1 MGYIM
6 ISINIICVGNL
17 KEKFWKD
24 ASAEYEK
31 RLSKFCKLNIVE
43 LAEQNKFDDKYRTL
57 QIEGQDILKRVEEG
71 GGKTFL
77 LAVNGKERT
86 SEEFADLIIETAMTN
101 SKINFVIGGSYGTSE
116 EVNKAINDKISFGKA
131 TYPHNLARIILL
143 EQIYRA
149 FMLNSGGKY
158 HK

>member
-1 MGYIM
+1 M
-6 ISINIICVGNL
+6 ITINIICVGNL

-31 RLSKFCKLNIVE
+31 RLSKFCKLKVIE
-43 LAEQNKFDDKYRTL
+43 LAEQNKFEDISKTL
-57 QIEGQDILKRVEEG
+57 IKEGQEILKAVEERTA
-71 GGKTFL
+71 KNFL
-77 LAVNGKERT
+77 LAINGKERT
-86 SEEFADLIIETAMTN
+86 SEEFAQLIENVTLT
-101 SKINFVIGGSYGTSE
+101 SSTINFIIGGSYGTSQ
-116 EVNKAINDKISFGKA
+116 EVCDSIQNTISFGKA

>member
-1 MGYIM
+1 M
-6 ISINIICVGNL
+6 ITINVVCVGNL

-24 ASAEYEK
+24 ASGEYEK
-31 RLSKFCKLNIVE
+31 RLSKFCKLNVIE
-43 LAEQNKFDDKYRTL
+43 LAEQNKYEDQNKIL
-57 QIEGQDILKRVEEG
+57 QLEGQEILKTISDK

-77 LAVNGKERT
+77 LAINGKERS
-86 SEEFADLIIETAMTN
+86 SEEFASLIESTSLT
-101 SKINFVIGGSYGTSE
+101 SSTINFVIGGSYGTSE
-116 EVNKAINDKISFGKA
+116 EVGERIKDKLSFGKA

-149 FMLNSGGKY
+149 FMLNGGGKY